1 MKILGVKF
9 KNINSLTG
17 EWEICF
23 DRSPI
28 SDTCLFAIVGPNGS
42 GKSSILDAITLGL
55 YGETAR
61 LKNAET
67 SILNRQKKDAFAEV
81 TFSVMDDRYC
91 SRWSVQNAGENSE
104 PAEMSLFSLNG
115 EKTLLASR
123 SIPVRNRVAEL
134 TGLDFKR
141 FCRSILLAQG
151 EFSAFLNALENERA
165 EILEK
170 IIGPEIL
177 REMEESIRTRAERET
192 ERLDRLKEDAAGFQ
206 TPDRTRIDQIRQS
219 MEQARE
225 DIREIDRDL
234 ETLRD
239 QEAWLERVA
248 REPMAEQDAAEA
260 LRLAEIQHAEVQIS
274 LQQLEE
280 SRPAGLY
287 QETLAQVEM
296 INAKSSAIQDQVQD
310 LESQIPAHEERIK
323 ELEER
328 IGEICG
334 ELETARERLATRTG
348 DFTEAAALDHD
359 IAATGERFLETVS
372 RLEAVGREQ
381 RNTKQLQSDLEEKA
395 GGLDGRIQ
403 DLQQW
408 FQAHAAE
415 EGLEAEIPAME
426 SFLTQFITI
435 GQQKEISRNARADAI
450 KAEGRAAR
458 LLRHAEASVQK
469 ARIKADR
476 LKDRKADR
484 DGRLLAVYEGETE
497 AGLKAAI
504 GHGKQKLTVC
514 KALIRIGRK
523 AAAFKNV
530 PEELAENHLRI
541 ADLTQAISLEQSRL
555 NALEGQIRQRDTI
568 RRFDPYRDSLQSG
581 KPCPLCGACAHPFL
595 DEGGIDFTELDRI
608 IAEREVKIRALQLER
623 EPFQTKALAIQARA
637 KTLEELQQEWVSAC
651 GVIGEEWAFGETTLP
666 SESIRTVRKEIRSA
680 RSKKRSTWWYAW
692 RAKRTDRALGRKLEK
707 LTKQEKLLVLALD
720 QHEPCQ
726 KALAQIDHDLNRLG
740 ENSESVRS
748 ALSERLQHWHESLP
762 DPGGEKL
769 PVDRLRERSELYC
782 LKRRERTAA
791 SDELQRLQ
799 TQLKTGSEALQR
811 LEAEAQHLSAES
823 QTIQSRLNAL
833 KADRQDRYGALDLAG
848 ERRTLESRIES
859 LDAEEQ
865 SLTMEVEPLRHG
877 LVTERGS
884 LQRLADQARQALTEA
899 EITERDLLEK
909 SSAAGFYALNDI
921 RDGLAILQGE
931 QELKNRL
938 VDAERALTAARKALA
953 ALRPRHVT
961 QDSLETVRWKISDAV
976 KRQKMLEREIDG
988 HERTLE
994 QHRQAELAYRE
1005 LLQAIA
1011 VQEKAYAE
1019 AMDAHCSIEGR
1030 GDNESGG
1037 KLQRHLL
1044 KQLMAETNR
1053 HLIELSSSRYTLKPS
1068 RDNGLGLYIEDAL
1081 HARELRSVKTLS
1093 GGESFLVSLCLA
1105 LGLSEMAGKHRKIE
1119 SLFLDE
1125 GFGVLDDE
1133 MLYKVMSALKGL
1145 RANGKT
1151 VGVVSHVKRL
1161 ADEIPTQ
1168 IRLEKGPGGSSLI
1181 TVVA

>member
-67 SILNRQKKDAFAEV
+67 SILNLQKKDAFAEV

-91 SRWSVQNAGENSE
+91 SRWSVQTAGENPE

-192 ERLDRLKEDAAGFQ
+192 GRLDRLKEDAAGFQ
-206 TPDRTRIDQIRQS
+206 TPDRARIDQIRQS

-260 LRLAEIQHAEVQIS
+260 LRLAEIQHAEVQKS
-274 LQQLEE
+274 LQQLDKV
-280 SRPAGLY
+280 RPAGLY

-296 INAKSSAIQDQVQD
+296 LKAKSAAIQDQVQD
-310 LESQIPAHEERIK
+310 LEAQIPAQEKRFREIEERLGGIRR
-323 ELEER
+323 ELEE
-328 IGEICG
+328 
-334 ELETARERLATRTG
+334 ARGHLAARTG
-348 DFTEAAALDHD
+348 DFTEASRLDRD
-359 IAATGERFLETVS
+359 IAVTGERFLETVS
-372 RLEAVGREQ
+372 RLEAMGREQ
-381 RNTKQLQSDLEEKA
+381 QNTLRMRSDMEKKA
-395 GGLDGRIQ
+395 RELGGRSQ
-403 DLQQW
+403 ELQQW
-408 FQAHAAE
+408 LQANKAE
-415 EGLEAEIPAME
+415 ESLETQIPVIEA
-426 SFLTQFITI
+426 FLTQFVAIR
-435 GQQKEISRNARADAI
+435 QQKEKSSNARADAL
-450 KAEGRAAR
+450 KAEKRGAAALQR
-458 LLRHAEASVQK
+458 AEAAFQK
-469 ARIKADR
+469 ARLKADR
-476 LKDRKADR
+476 LKDRKTDR
-484 DGRLLAVYEGETE
+484 DGRLLAVFDGETQE
-497 AGLKAAI
+497 GLKAGIDHAL
-504 GHGKQKLTVC
+504 KKLAAC
-514 KALIRIGRK
+514 KAIVGIGRK
-523 AAAFKNV
+523 ASAFSSV
-530 PEELAENHLRI
+530 REELAENHARMT
-541 ADLTQAISLEQSRL
+541 DLTQSITLERSRL
-555 NALEGQIRQRDTI
+555 KALEGQVRQRDTI
-568 RRFDPYRDSLQSG
+568 RRFDSFRSTLQTG
-581 KPCPLCGACAHPFL
+581 VPCPLCGASDHPFL
-595 DEGGIDFTELDRI
+595 EKAGIDFAELN
-608 IAEREVKIRALQLER
+608 Q
-623 EPFQTKALAIQARA
+623 
-637 KTLEELQQEWVSAC
+637 TLEEGEEKIRSLKIEFESCRNKGLTLLGRAKNLEDLQQEWVSQCA
-651 GVIGEEWAFGETTLP
+651 VAGEAWTFGQMDSLSERIATL
-666 SESIRTVRKEIRSA
+666 RKEIRSA
-680 RSKKRSTWWYAW
+680 RSRIRTAWWYIWPARW
-692 RAKRTDRALGRKLEK
+692 ADRALVRKLDK
-707 LTKQEKLLVLALD
+707 LTKQDKLLALARD
-720 QHEPCQ
+720 QYEPLQ
-726 KALAQIDHDLNRLG
+726 KALAQIDGDLSRLG
-740 ENSESVRS
+740 ESEELIRS
-748 ALSERLQHWHESLP
+748 ELSGRLQRWQEPHPE
-762 DPGGEKL
+762 PGNEKL
-769 PVDRLRERSELYC
+769 PLGRLKERSENF
-782 LKRRERTAA
+782 RRKKQAQAEVAE
-791 SDELQRLQ
+791 ELQRIQAQATDFMEVLRRLQ
-799 TQLKTGSEALQR
+799 EETQR
-811 LEAEAQHLSAES
+811 LSAES
-823 QTIQSRLNAL
+823 ETIQSRLNEL
-833 KADRQDRYGALDLAG
+833 KADRQNRYGTQDLAA
-848 ERRTLESRIES
+848 EHRTLESRVQG
-859 LDAEEQ
+859 LQAAEQ
-865 SLTMEVEPLRHG
+865 SLAQEMEPLGR
-877 LVTERGS
+877 S
-884 LQRLADQARQALTEA
+884 LSADRETLQSLADQADQARKKADAA
-899 EITERDLLEK
+899 EQDILEQAG
-909 SSAAGFYALNDI
+909 AAGFDSLNSV
-921 RDGLAILQGE
+921 RNGLMILKGE
-931 QELKNRL
+931 PELKRRL
-938 VDAERALTAARKALA
+938 ADAEKILTVARESLVS
-953 ALRPRHVT
+953 LRPGHAT
-961 QDSLETVRWKISDAV
+961 QDSLETVCWKISDAV
-976 KRQKMLEREIDG
+976 KRQKMLEQEIDG

-1019 AMDAHCSIEGR
+1019 AMDAHCSIDGR
-1030 GDNESGG
+1030 GESGG

-1105 LGLSEMAGKHRKIE
+1105 LGLSDMAGKHRKIE

-1125 GFGVLDDE
+1125 GFGVLDEE

-1151 VGVVSHVKRL
+1151 VGIVSHVKRL
-1161 ADEIPTQ
+1161 AEEIPTQ